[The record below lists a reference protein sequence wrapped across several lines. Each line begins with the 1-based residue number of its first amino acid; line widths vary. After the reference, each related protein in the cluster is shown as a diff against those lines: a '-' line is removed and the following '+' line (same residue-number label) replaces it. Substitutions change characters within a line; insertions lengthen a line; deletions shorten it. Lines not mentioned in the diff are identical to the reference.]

1 MYFVE
6 FDCILTNITLKKIQK
21 EQWKLPEKEKLRIE
35 NILKRSIDVEK
46 GSEKP
51 SVTEEHPDGC
61 KYFINHNYLY
71 HNYHNNL
78 LFNIFN
84 KFFVII

>member
-1 MYFVE
+1 M
-6 FDCILTNITLKKIQK
+6 KKIQK

-61 KYFINHNYLY
+61 MYRIINFLI
-71 HNYHNNL
+71 
-78 LFNIFN
+78 FFKTNITT
-84 KFFVII
+84 I

>member
-1 MYFVE
+1 M
-6 FDCILTNITLKKIQK
+6 TNITLKKIQK

-61 KYFINHNYLY
+61 MYYKTFYLIELMLIFLYTIVKHLFFNHYN
-71 HNYHNNL
+71 
-78 LFNIFN
+78 
-84 KFFVII
+84 

>member
-1 MYFVE
+1 
-6 FDCILTNITLKKIQK
+6 LTNITLKKIQK

-61 KYFINHNYLY
+61 MYYCC
-71 HNYHNNL
+71 
-78 LFNIFN
+78 
-84 KFFVII
+84 

>member
-1 MYFVE
+1 M
-6 FDCILTNITLKKIQK
+6 KKIQK

-61 KYFINHNYLY
+61 TYFININNDIVCNYFFITF
-71 HNYHNNL
+71 
-78 LFNIFN
+78 FNMYFDD
-84 KFFVII
+84 FSGC

>member
-1 MYFVE
+1 
-6 FDCILTNITLKKIQK
+6 LTNITLKKIQK

-61 KYFINHNYLY
+61 MYYKH
-71 HNYHNNL
+71 L
-78 LFNIFN
+78 LFNKIN
-84 KFFVII
+84 ANFVDYC

>member
-1 MYFVE
+1 
-6 FDCILTNITLKKIQK
+6 LTNITLKKIQK

-61 KYFINHNYLY
+61 TYYQ
-71 HNYHNNL
+71 L
-78 LFNIFN
+78 LIIYTHTYIFN
-84 KFFVII
+84 KST